1 MADFKDFIKGFATT
15 ALANKGFDFRGM
27 LGNKDKKPKKL
38 DQNIEKARKL
48 VDLGE
53 EPFGTHKFFYEKDGK
68 FYSSGFSQEDEEV
81 SPNEMA
87 KAYDE
92 YIAKNK

>member
-1 MADFKDFIKGFATT
+1 MARFEEFIKGFEV
-15 ALANKGFDFRGM
+15 D
-27 LGNKDKKPKKL
+27 P
-38 DQNIEKARKL
+38 NIEKARKL

-53 EPFGTHKFFYEKDGK
+53 EPYGTHKFFYEKDGK

-81 SPNEMA
+81 SPEDMA